1 MIDKQVPDV
10 RAAIEGIKDGATV
23 MVGGFGGSGF
33 PTALVEALVEAGCRD
48 LTIISNNAGEAV
60 KGLAALFA
68 AGLVRKIVCS
78 YPRSTADS
86 AFRES
91 YLQGAVTLELVPQG
105 TLAERIR
112 AGGAGIGAFY
122 TPTGL
127 GTTLAAGKE
136 VRRIDGRDYLL
147 EMPLRADMAF
157 IRADRGD
164 RWGNLTYRKTGRNF
178 GPEMAM
184 AAAVTVAEV
193 REVVELGALE
203 PEAVVTPGIF
213 VDRVVKTQ

>member
-33 PTALVEALVEAGCRD
+33 PTALVEALVEARCRD

-60 KGLAALFA
+60 KGLAALFT

-78 YPRSTADS
+78 YPRSTTDS

-122 TPTGL
+122 TPTGV

-136 VRRIDGRDYLL
+136 VRRIDGRNYLL

-164 RWGNLTYRKTGRNF
+164 RWGNLIYRKTGRNF
-178 GPEMAM
+178 GPEMAT

-193 REVVELGALE
+193 REVVELGALD

>member
-1 MIDKQVPDV
+1 MVDKQVSDV
-10 RAAIEGIKDGATV
+10 RAAIEGVKDGATI

-33 PTALVEALVEAGCRD
+33 PTALVEALVEARCRD

-60 KGLAALFA
+60 KGLAALFGA
-68 AGLVRKIVCS
+68 SLVRKIVCS
-78 YPRSTADS
+78 YPRSTTDS
-86 AFRES
+86 AFRAS
-91 YLQGAVTLELVPQG
+91 YLQGSVALELVPQG

-122 TPTGL
+122 TPTGV
-127 GTTLAAGKE
+127 GTPLAAGKE

-157 IRADRGD
+157 IRADRAD

-184 AAAVTVAEV
+184 AAALTVAEG
-193 REVVELGALE
+193 REVVELGALD
-203 PEAVVTPGIF
+203 PETVITPGIF
-213 VDRVVKTQ
+213 VDRVVRTH

>member
-10 RAAIEGIKDGATV
+10 RTAIEGIKDGATV

-33 PTALVEALVEAGCRD
+33 PTALVEALLEARCRD